1 MLSRAFDHIC
11 IEKARYEFLIIIIIV
26 IIIIIIFFLKYA
38 KWPMDIKV
46 EYLTST
52 IDGILVEMSVHQPS
66 SDM

>member
-11 IEKARYEFLIIIIIV
+11 MEKARYKFLIIIII

-38 KWPMDIKV
+38 KWPMDIKA

>member
-11 IEKARYEFLIIIIIV
+11 MEKARYKFLILII

>member
-11 IEKARYEFLIIIIIV
+11 MEKARYKFLIIII
-26 IIIIIIFFLKYA
+26 IIIIIIFFLKDA

>member
-11 IEKARYEFLIIIIIV
+11 MEKARYKFLII

>member
-11 IEKARYEFLIIIIIV
+11 IEKARYKFLIIII

>member
-11 IEKARYEFLIIIIIV
+11 IEKARYKFLIII

>member
-11 IEKARYEFLIIIIIV
+11 IEKARYEFLIIIII

-52 IDGILVEMSVHQPS
+52 IYAILVEMSVHQPS

>member
-11 IEKARYEFLIIIIIV
+11 MEKARYKFLIIIII

>member
-11 IEKARYEFLIIIIIV
+11 MEKARYKFLIII

-52 IDGILVEMSVHQPS
+52 IYAILVEMSVHQPS

>member
-11 IEKARYEFLIIIIIV
+11 IEKARYEFLIIIII
-26 IIIIIIFFLKYA
+26 IIIIIFFLKYA

-46 EYLTST
+46 EYLSST
-52 IDGILVEMSVHQPS
+52 IDGILVEMNVHQPS

>member
-11 IEKARYEFLIIIIIV
+11 MEKARYKFLIII

>member
-11 IEKARYEFLIIIIIV
+11 MEKARYKFLI